1 MRELERD
8 LRVLGR
14 LRAPEG
20 FEGRVLA
27 AAGGSDRYATLSTP
41 IGDFWIAWRG
51 DRLLGALRTEGSPRF
66 ERWYLARLGGRA
78 TREPALPEDLARR
91 LRGALAGEA
100 RGGLRFDLERLT
112 EFEQAVLRKALE
124 IPYGEVR
131 SYAWV
136 AREIGHV
143 RAVRA
148 VGTALARNPIP
159 LFIPCHRVVRSDG
172 AVGDYGAGGP
182 DAKRAMLQHE
192 GMDLTVLDGL
202 GRRRVRYLGST
213 TTRIFCVPSCHQ
225 ARRITDA
232 HLVTF
237 HDEAEAARAGY
248 RPCARCRPVAA

>member
-8 LRVLGR
+8 LGRLGR
-14 LRAPEG
+14 TRAPAG
-20 FEGRVLA
+20 FDRRVLA
-27 AAGGSDRYATLSTP
+27 AAGGLDKYATLATP

-51 DRLLGALRTEGSPRF
+51 DRLLGALRTSDGPGF
-66 ERWYLARLGGRA
+66 ERWYLSRLGGHA
-78 TREPALPEDLARR
+78 TREPALPPGLARK
-91 LRGALAGEA
+91 LRAALAGEA
-100 RGGLRFDLERLT
+100 KGGLRFDLERLT

-124 IPYGEVR
+124 IPFGEVR

-182 DAKRAMLQHE
+182 EAKRAMLQHE
-192 GMDLTVLDGL
+192 GLDLTVLDGF
-202 GRRRVRYLGST
+202 GRHGVRYVGST
-213 TTRIFCVPSCHQ
+213 TTRVFCVPSCHQ
-225 ARRITDA
+225 ARRITDT

-237 HDEAEAARAGY
+237 HDEAEAHQAGY
-248 RPCARCRPVAA
+248 RPCAHCRPVAA